1 MPRPRQEHAER
12 AKLNVTITIPRET
25 LSLIEAE
32 AEREGAKLSSYVLRA
47 MEIYLGAP
55 QIGGRRVLPSSGF
68 TVLQVRPD
76 EHCFIPRNWTHE
88 DLRRAADVLEVQSK
102 GA

>member
-1 MPRPRQEHAER
+1 MSRPREAHR
-12 AKLNVTITIPRET
+12 DRKSLNLTITVPRET
-25 LSLIEAE
+25 LEFLEAE
-32 AEREGAKLSSYVLRA
+32 AKKEGSRVSAYFLRA

-55 QIGGRRVLPSSGF
+55 QIGGRRVLPTSGF

-76 EHCFIPRNWTHE
+76 EHCFIPRNWTPE
-88 DLRRAADVLEVQSK
+88 DLRRAAEVLEVQSK